1 MRVTVPSSPLYE
13 DGEKR
18 QIYRENEVAGI
29 YLMHTEQKVYYRK
42 KRFMNRLV
50 IREAH
55 GLSTSSVG
63 ERICTLMVLRKCLA
77 VS

>member
-29 YLMHTEQKVYYRK
+29 YTEQKIYRK

-50 IREAH
+50 IREEH

-63 ERICTLMVLRKCLA
+63 ERICTLMVLRQCLA